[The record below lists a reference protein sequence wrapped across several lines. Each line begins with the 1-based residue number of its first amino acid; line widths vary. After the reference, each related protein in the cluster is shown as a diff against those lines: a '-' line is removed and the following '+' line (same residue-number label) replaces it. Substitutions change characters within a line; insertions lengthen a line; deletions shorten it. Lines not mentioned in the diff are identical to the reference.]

1 MQKYTE
7 QDIKDIARKYKVRY
21 HIEVDRID
29 DITRVYLSNGYKKT
43 SVCVSPATENPFSI
57 EMVCRMMVSAIV
69 ELERCTAES
78 RVKVKPTYIGKGR

>member
-43 SVCVSPATENPFSI
+43 SVYVSPATENPFSI